1 MDAALVRRG
10 GGLRRRE
17 LHRGE
22 SEKRT
27 DRDRAAGA
35 RRAGLPCRTTQPN
48 SSMMI
53 DEPVHG
59 KSRGAACCAPT
70 FSLSCCLLWFLAVSL
85 PAQDSTF
92 LLTTTDP
99 TYRTPAFIGN
109 GAFSLVGSP
118 LGTTPRYRSRPAC
131 TTTPR

>member
-53 DEPVHG
+53 DEPVNG

-70 FSLSCCLLWFLAVSL
+70 ISLACCLPWFLTRFL
-85 PAQDSTF
+85 PAQDSTV
-92 LLTTTDP
+92 LPTNTDP
-99 TYRTPAFIGN
+99 HYPPP
-109 GAFSLVGSP
+109 P
-118 LGTTPRYRSRPAC
+118 LI
-131 TTTPR
+131 

>member
-1 MDAALVRRG
+1 MDARAVRARGCVRRG
-10 GGLRRRE
+10 KLD
-17 LHRGE
+17 HRQSAE
-22 SEKRT
+22 RP

-48 SSMMI
+48 SRMMI

-99 TYRTPAFIGN
+99 TYRTPAFIGT
-109 GAFSLVGSP
+109 AALSL
-118 LGTTPRYRSRPAC
+118 
-131 TTTPR
+131 